1 MKKTSIADNTSYIL
15 LFDGVCNLCT
25 GIVKFIIKNDK
36 KEVFRFAALQSQSG
50 QALLKKLN
58 LPATD
63 FDTFVLIIG
72 DQYYTKSTAVLH
84 VLKALGGLWEVLYVY
99 IVFPES
105 MRDFIYDIVARTR
118 YRVFGKK
125 ETCLVPSP
133 EINDR
138 FLS

>member
-1 MKKTSIADNTSYIL
+1 MKKTLIADNTSYIL

-133 EINDR
+133 EIKDR

>member
-1 MKKTSIADNTSYIL
+1 MKKDSSSYIL

-50 QALLKKLN
+50 QALLKQFD
-58 LPATD
+58 LPDTD

-72 DQYYTKSTAVLH
+72 DKYFTKSTAVLH

-105 MRDFIYDIVARTR
+105 MRDFIYDMVAEIR
-118 YRVFGKK
+118 YRIFGKK
-125 ETCLVPSP
+125 ATCLVPSP
-133 EINDR
+133 EIKDR

>member
-133 EINDR
+133 EIKDR

>member
-1 MKKTSIADNTSYIL
+1 MKKTLIADNTSYVL

-105 MRDFIYDIVARTR
+105 MRDFIYDVVARTR
-118 YRVFGKK
+118 YRIFGKK

-133 EINDR
+133 EIKDR